1 MLDLFVSNPTQPI
14 LAFVSCSLRTED
26 RPFIDM
32 VKRILQAHHIIPTG
46 TVGLHHA
53 SPVNPTVA
61 MRQNI
66 DKVDLVV
73 IIATPRYL
81 QQDLQSNSLHY
92 GLSEMVHV
100 ETGIA
105 YAFNKPVVLFVQEGT
120 YVGSFLPNVTQY
132 IVLNGLQ
139 YDLDQKWPLIN
150 SLLQNSHQLAL
161 SQKQQKSRS
170 QLGGILK
177 GALAFIGGAALLD
190 SFSEG
195 EDEDEADDE
204 PEERKKNR
212 RKK

>member
-1 MLDLFVSNPTQPI
+1 MLDLFVSNPTQPV

-26 RPFIDM
+26 RPFIDL
-32 VKRILQAHHIIPTG
+32 VESILRTHNIIPTG
-46 TVGLHHA
+46 MVGLHDA
-53 SPVNPTVA
+53 SPVNPTIA

-81 QQDLQSNSLHY
+81 QQDLQSNSIHY

-105 YAFNKPVVLFVQEGT
+105 YAFNKPVILFVQEGT

-139 YDLDQKWPLIN
+139 YDLDAKWPLIC
-150 SLLQNSHQLAL
+150 SLLQNSHRTVL
-161 SQKQQKSRS
+161 SQKQQKSRY
-170 QLGGILK
+170 QLGGFLK
-177 GALAFIGGAALLD
+177 AALAVVGGAALID
-190 SFSEG
+190 TFSAH
-195 EDEDEADDE
+195 EDEDDE
-204 PEERKKNR
+204 
-212 RKK
+212 